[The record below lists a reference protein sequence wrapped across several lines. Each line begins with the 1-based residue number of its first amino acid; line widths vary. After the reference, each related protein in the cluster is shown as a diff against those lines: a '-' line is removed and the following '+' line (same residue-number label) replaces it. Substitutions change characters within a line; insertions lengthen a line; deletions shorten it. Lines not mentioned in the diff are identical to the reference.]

1 MRKRLFT
8 GPRILLALFIV
19 VLAIAITFALRKSA
33 VPVDISQASRG
44 PMMATVD
51 ELGETR
57 VRDLYV
63 VSAPVTGQLLRV
75 PLKPGTPVVPHATVL
90 ARIQPM
96 EPAPLDARAYAQ
108 AQAEVRQLEDRLSAD
123 RSRVTELRAQ
133 LSFSER
139 DFARVHRLAG
149 RGFVPQASLD
159 RARAAR
165 DRDKAA
171 LNMAVRAADAA
182 AHNLESAR
190 AALLVSGTA
199 EKGSGSVSVTS
210 PVRGYVLRVPQESE
224 RAVVAGTPLIEIGD
238 PKQLEMVTDLLSTDA
253 VRVRAGAPVLIED
266 WGGERPLKGRV
277 RLVEPYAFT
286 KVSALGVEEQRVDV
300 VIDFT
305 EPLEAI
311 QRLGHGYRATVR
323 IVTWSAPEVL
333 KVPISALFRSGGQW
347 SLYTVDGAS
356 RARLRKVAIG
366 HMNDHEVEVLGGLD
380 AGEKVLLHPSDKVGD
395 GVKVTE
401 RTQLPLKP

>member
-1 MRKRLFT
+1 MKKRLFT
-8 GPRILLALFIV
+8 GPRILFALFIV
-19 VLAIAITFALRKSA
+19 VIAGAMTFALRKPA
-33 VPVDISQASRG
+33 VPVDIGTAARG
-44 PMMATVD
+44 AMMATVD
-51 ELGETR
+51 DLGETR

-75 PLKPGTPVVPHATVL
+75 PLKPGTPVVPHETVL

-96 EPAPLDARAYAQ
+96 EPAPLDARAYSQ

-139 DFARVHRLAG
+139 DFARVDSLAG

-165 DRDKAA
+165 DRDRAA
-171 LNMAVRAADAA
+171 LNMAIRAADAT
-182 AHNLESAR
+182 AHNLESAK

-199 EKGSGSVSVTS
+199 LKGSGAVSVTS

-224 RAVVAGTPLIEIGD
+224 RAVVAGTPLVEIGD
-238 PKQLEMVTDLLSTDA
+238 PRQLEMVTDLLSSDA
-253 VRVRAGAPVLIED
+253 VRVSAGAPVLIED
-266 WGGERPLKGRV
+266 WGGEHPLRGRV
-277 RLVEPYAFT
+277 RLVEPYAFM
-286 KVSALGVEEQRVDV
+286 KVSALGVEEQRVNV

-311 QRLGHGYRATVR
+311 KRLGHGYRATVR
-323 IVTWSAPEVL
+323 IVSWSAPEVL
-333 KVPISALFRSGGQW
+333 KVPISALFRMGGQW
-347 SLYTVDGAS
+347 SVFTVDRDN
-356 RARLRKVAIG
+356 RARVRKVAIG
-366 HMNDHEVEVLGGLD
+366 HMNDQEVEVLGGLN
-380 AGEKVLLHPSDKVGD
+380 AGEKVVLHPSDKVGD
-395 GVKVTE
+395 GTKVAG
-401 RTQLPLKP
+401 RT

>member
-1 MRKRLFT
+1 MKKGLFT
-8 GPRILLALFIV
+8 GPRILLALFIL
-19 VLAIAITFALRKSA
+19 VLAGGIAIAVRKPA
-33 VPVDISQASRG
+33 VPVDIGQATRG
-44 PMMATVD
+44 PMMATID
-51 ELGETR
+51 DLGETR

-75 PLKPGTPVVPHATVL
+75 PLKPGAPVVPHQTIV

-96 EPAPLDARAYAQ
+96 EPAPLDARAYSQ

-123 RSRVTELRAQ
+123 RARVTELQAQ

-139 DFARVHRLAG
+139 DFARVDSLAG

-171 LNMAVRAADAA
+171 LNMAIRAADAT
-182 AHNLESAR
+182 AHNLESAK
-190 AALLVSGTA
+190 AALLVSGSA
-199 EKGSGSVSVTS
+199 QKGTGAVSVTS
-210 PVRGYVLRVPQESE
+210 PVQGYVLRVPQESE
-224 RAVVAGTPLIEIGD
+224 RAVVAGTPLAEIGD
-238 PKQLEMVTDLLSTDA
+238 PKQIEMVTDLLSSDA
-253 VRVRAGAPVLIED
+253 VQVKAGARVVIED

-277 RLVEPYAFT
+277 RLVEPSAFT
-286 KVSALGVEEQRVDV
+286 KVSALGVEEQRVNV
-300 VIDFT
+300 VIDFE
-305 EPLEAI
+305 EPLDAI

-333 KVPISALFRSGGQW
+333 KVPISALFRNNGQW
-347 SLYTVDGAS
+347 TLFTVDRAS

-366 HMNDHEVEVLGGLD
+366 HMNDQEVEVLGGIQP
-380 AGEKVLLHPSDKVGD
+380 GEKVVLHPSDKIGD
-395 GVKVTE
+395 GVKVAG
-401 RTQLPLKP
+401 RS

>member
-1 MRKRLFT
+1 MKRRFVT
-8 GPRILLALFIV
+8 GPRILLALLIL
-19 VLAIAITFALRKSA
+19 VLAVAVTVALRKPA
-33 VPVDISQASRG
+33 VPVDIGQVSRG
-44 PMMATVD
+44 AMMVTVD
-51 ELGETR
+51 DLGETR

-63 VSAPVTGQLLRV
+63 VSSPVTGQLLRV

-96 EPAPLDARAYAQ
+96 EPAPLDARAYSQ
-108 AQAEVRQLEDRLSAD
+108 AKAEVRQLDDRLSAD

-139 DFARVHRLAG
+139 DFARVDSLTG

-165 DRDKAA
+165 DRDRAA
-171 LNMAVRAADAA
+171 LSMAIRVADAT

-190 AALLVSGTA
+190 AALLVSGTT
-199 EKGSGSVSVTS
+199 EKGSGAVSVTS
-210 PVRGYVLRVPQESE
+210 PVHGYVLRVPQESE
-224 RAVVAGTPLIEIGD
+224 RAVVAGTPLVEIGD
-238 PKQLEMVTDLLSTDA
+238 PKQLEIVTDLLSSDA
-253 VRVRAGAPVLIED
+253 VRVRAGAPVVIED
-266 WGGERPLKGRV
+266 WGGEHPLKGRV

-286 KVSALGVEEQRVDV
+286 KISALGVEEQRVNV

-311 QRLGHGYRATVR
+311 QHLGHGYRATVR
-323 IVTWSAPEVL
+323 IETWSAPEVL
-333 KVPISALFRSGGQW
+333 KVPISALFRTGGQW
-347 SLYTVDGAS
+347 SVFTLDSQS
-356 RARLRKVAIG
+356 RARLRQVMIG
-366 HMNDHEVEVLGGLD
+366 HMNDQEVEVLGGLN

-395 GVKVTE
+395 GVRVAG
-401 RTQLPLKP
+401 RT

>member
-1 MRKRLFT
+1 MKTGLFT
-8 GPRILLALFIV
+8 GPRILLAVFVL
-19 VLAIAITFALRKSA
+19 VLAAAITLALRKPA
-33 VPVDISQASRG
+33 VPADIGQASRG
-44 PMMATVD
+44 AMMATVD
-51 ELGETR
+51 DLGETR

-75 PLKPGTPVVPHATVL
+75 PLKPGTPVVPHATIL

-96 EPAPLDARAYAQ
+96 EPAPLDARAYSQ
-108 AQAEVRQLEDRLSAD
+108 AQAEVRQFEDRLSAD
-123 RSRVTELRAQ
+123 RSRITELRAQ

-139 DFARVHRLAG
+139 DFARVESLAG

-171 LNMAVRAADAA
+171 LNIAVRAADAT

-190 AALLVSGTA
+190 AALLVSGATK
-199 EKGSGSVSVTS
+199 KGSGAVNVTS
-210 PVRGYVLRVPQESE
+210 PVRGYVLQVPQESE
-224 RAVVAGTPLIEIGD
+224 RAVVAGTPLVEIGD
-238 PKQLEMVTDLLSTDA
+238 PRQLEIVTDLLSSDA

-286 KVSALGVEEQRVDV
+286 KISALGVEEQRVNV
-300 VIDFT
+300 VVDFT

-311 QRLGHGYRATVR
+311 RQLGHGYRATVK

-333 KVPISALFRSGGQW
+333 KVPISALFRTGGQW
-347 SLYTVDGAS
+347 SVFTVDRDS
-356 RARLRKVAIG
+356 RARLRRVAIG
-366 HMNDHEVEVLGGLD
+366 HMNDREVEVLGGLN
-380 AGEKVLLHPSDKVGD
+380 AGEKVLLHPSDKVAD
-395 GVKVTE
+395 GIKVAE
-401 RTQLPLKP
+401 RK

>member
-1 MRKRLFT
+1 MRPRLLT
-8 GPRILLALFIV
+8 GPRILLTLFVV
-19 VLAIAITFALRKSA
+19 VLAGSIIFALRKPA
-33 VPVDISQASRG
+33 VAAEIGEVSRG
-44 PMMATVD
+44 AMTATVD
-51 ELGETR
+51 DLGETR

-75 PLKPGTPVVPHATVL
+75 PLKPGTPVAPHTTVL

-96 EPAPLDARAYAQ
+96 EPAPLDARAFSQ
-108 AQAEVRQLEDRLSAD
+108 AQAEVRQLEDRLAAD
-123 RSRVTELRAQ
+123 RSRITELRAQ

-139 DFARVHRLAG
+139 DFARVDSLAG

-171 LNMAVRAADAA
+171 LNMAVRAADAT

-199 EKGSGSVSVTS
+199 EKGSGAVSVTS
-210 PVRGYVLRVPQESE
+210 PVGGYVLRVPQESE
-224 RAVVAGTPLIEIGD
+224 RAVVAGTPLVEIGD
-238 PKQLEMVTDLLSTDA
+238 PKQLEMVTDLLSSDA
-253 VRVRAGAPVLIED
+253 VRVKPGAPVIIED
-266 WGGERPLKGRV
+266 WGGERPLNGRV
-277 RLVEPYAFT
+277 RLVEPYAFL
-286 KVSALGVEEQRVDV
+286 KVSALGVEEQRVNV

-305 EPLEAI
+305 DPLEVI

-323 IVTWSAPEVL
+323 IVTWFAPDVV
-333 KVPISALFRSGGQW
+333 KVPISALFRTGGQW
-347 SLYTVDGAS
+347 TVFTVDYES

-366 HMNDHEVEVLGGLD
+366 HMNDQEVEVLGGLN
-380 AGEKVLLHPSDKVGD
+380 AGDKVLLHPSDKVRD
-395 GVKVTE
+395 GVRVAG
-401 RTQLPLKP
+401 RS

>member
-1 MRKRLFT
+1 MKRRLLT
-8 GPRILLALFIV
+8 GPRILLALFVV
-19 VLAIAITFALRKSA
+19 VLAAAITFALRKPA
-33 VPVDISQASRG
+33 VPVDIGQVSRG
-44 PMMATVD
+44 AMMATVD
-51 ELGETR
+51 DLAETR

-75 PLKPGTPVVPHATVL
+75 PLKPGTPVVPHATIL
-90 ARIQPM
+90 ASIQPM
-96 EPAPLDARAYAQ
+96 EPAPLDARAYSQ

-139 DFARVHRLAG
+139 DFARVDSLAG

-171 LNMAVRAADAA
+171 LNMAIRTADAT

-190 AALLVSGTA
+190 AALLVSGTT
-199 EKGSGSVSVTS
+199 EKGSGAVSVTS

-224 RAVVAGTPLIEIGD
+224 RAVVAGTPLVEIGD
-238 PKQLEMVTDLLSTDA
+238 PKQLEMVTDLLSSDA
-253 VRVRAGAPVLIED
+253 VRVKAGAPVIIED
-266 WGGERPLKGRV
+266 WGGEHPLKGRV

-286 KVSALGVEEQRVDV
+286 KVSALGVEEQRVNV
-300 VIDFT
+300 IIDFT

-323 IVTWSAPEVL
+323 IVTWSSPEVL
-333 KVPISALFRSGGQW
+333 KVPISALFRTAGQW
-347 SLYTVDGAS
+347 SVFTVDQGD

-366 HMNDHEVEVLGGLD
+366 HMNDQEVEVLGGLQP
-380 AGEKVLLHPSDKVGD
+380 GEKVLLHPSDKVGD
-395 GVKVTE
+395 GVKVAG
-401 RTQLPLKP
+401 RT

>member
-1 MRKRLFT
+1 MKKRLFT
-8 GPRILLALFIV
+8 GPRILLALFVV
-19 VLAIAITFALRKSA
+19 VLVAGLTFALRKPA
-33 VPVDISQASRG
+33 VPADIGQASSG
-44 PMMATVD
+44 AMMATVD
-51 ELGETR
+51 DLGETR

-75 PLKPGTPVVPHATVL
+75 PLKPGTPVVPHSTIL
-90 ARIQPM
+90 ARIHPM
-96 EPAPLDARAYAQ
+96 EPAPLDARAYSQ

-139 DFARVHRLAG
+139 DFARVDSLAG

-165 DRDKAA
+165 DRDRAA
-171 LNMAVRAADAA
+171 LNMAVRSANAT

-190 AALLVSGTA
+190 AALLVSGTTQ
-199 EKGSGSVSVTS
+199 KGSGAVSVTS
-210 PVRGYVLRVPQESE
+210 PVGGYVLRVPQESE
-224 RAVVAGTPLIEIGD
+224 RAVVAGTPLVEIGD
-238 PKQLEMVTDLLSTDA
+238 PKQLEMVTDLLSSDA
-253 VRVRAGAPVLIED
+253 VRVKAGAPVVIED
-266 WGGERPLKGRV
+266 WGGDRPLKGRV

-286 KVSALGVEEQRVDV
+286 KISALGVEEQRVNV

-333 KVPISALFRSGGQW
+333 KVPISALFRTGGQW
-347 SLYTVDGAS
+347 SVFTLDRQS

-366 HMNDHEVEVLGGLD
+366 HMNDQEVEVLGGLD
-380 AGEKVLLHPSDKVGD
+380 AGDKVLLHPSDKVGE
-395 GVKVTE
+395 GVKVAG
-401 RTQLPLKP
+401 RT